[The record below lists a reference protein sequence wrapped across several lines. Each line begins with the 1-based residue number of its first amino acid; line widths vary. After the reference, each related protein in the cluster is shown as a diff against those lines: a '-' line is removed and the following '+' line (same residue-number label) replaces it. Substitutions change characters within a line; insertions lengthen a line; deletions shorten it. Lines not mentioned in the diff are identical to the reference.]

1 MINIESVAQPSKHRP
16 SRGGYGMLTLALLAA
31 MVLPSG
37 CAVPLPQACPHC
49 QTLTLGTRPPV
60 PKGTQT
66 VYLLVP
72 GLLGYGWEWHGAE
85 RELRELPA
93 AVTLVWPWD
102 PWRSLA
108 QSGTALTEH
117 LDYLLRRLPG
127 SVARV
132 VVIGHSAAGLLLLW
146 AATRVQVPSS
156 LAVELIT
163 VGAPLAGQGFNPWSG
178 QDLWM
183 TPLPI
188 ALGSRFSQWPT
199 PKLGLRLRVFVT
211 GPSDPVMTLRFG
223 HNPGDSAVL
232 PSEAEVTRLPH
243 TLDHNLALGH
253 LAQQLRREELAA
265 RADRSRVRPRV
276 NP

>member
-127 SVARV
+127 
-132 VVIGHSAAGLLLLW
+132 
-146 AATRVQVPSS
+146 
-156 LAVELIT
+156 
-163 VGAPLAGQGFNPWSG
+163 PLG
-178 QDLWM
+178 
-183 TPLPI
+183 
-188 ALGSRFSQWPT
+188 
-199 PKLGLRLRVFVT
+199 
-211 GPSDPVMTLRFG
+211 
-223 HNPGDSAVL
+223 
-232 PSEAEVTRLPH
+232 
-243 TLDHNLALGH
+243 
-253 LAQQLRREELAA
+253 
-265 RADRSRVRPRV
+265 RPR
-276 NP
+276 